1 VPAPLTPVPG
11 PYLAAVRERVVVWD
25 GAMGTNLQLRNL
37 GPDDFGGPAL
47 EGCNELLVVS
57 RPDVVADV
65 HRSFL
70 EVGCDV
76 IETDS
81 FGSLPWVLA
90 EYGIAERT
98 RELARRSAELAREV
112 VSGFPGRLVAGSLGP
127 GTKIASLG
135 QIAFVDQRD
144 GYEEAAAG
152 LLEGGVDVLVIETIQ
167 DLLQAKAAIIGCRRA
182 MAAVGRDVPIQ
193 VQVTIETTG
202 RMLMGTEIGAA
213 LTTIDALHP
222 DVLGLNCA
230 TGPVEMSEHLRYLSA
245 HSRIP
250 IAVQP
255 NAGLPSVVDGRMHYD
270 LTPDQL
276 AAHHARFVTEYGI
289 GVVGGCCGTE
299 PRHLAAVVD
308 ACASLTPTAR
318 NAEWEPGCASIYTH
332 VPYDQ
337 SPSFLVVGERT
348 NANGSKKF
356 REAML
361 ADDWDTCVSM
371 AREAVKGGAH
381 VLDVCVDYTG
391 EDGVADMAEVAARF
405 ATQATLPIM
414 LDSTEPP
421 VIEAGLQRIAG
432 KVILNS
438 VNLEDG
444 DAVGTRLDGREGLGR
459 DGRPLRRRP
468 LPGLPP
474 PPRSRRRDDRGP
486 RRAVAPPDPRGLGL
500 RRRGR
505 PDPHRPVP
513 PAVPGRPVLVGLPRL
528 PRPRGQ
534 RQVRRARRRR
544 ADRRRGQRGVVVA
557 VPPRTD
563 HRRHHLPPPA
573 GQVLRGPPV
582 LT

>member
-213 LTTIDALHP
+213 LATIDALHP

-230 TGPVEMSEHLRYLSA
+230 TGPVETSEHLRYLSA

-255 NAGLPSVVDGRMHYD
+255 NAGLPSVVNGRTHYD
-270 LTPDQL
+270 LTPDQF
-276 AAHHARFVTEYGI
+276 AAHHARFVTEYG
-289 GVVGGCCGTE
+289 VGGCCGAE
-299 PRHLAAVVD
+299 LRPLAAVVD

-318 NAEWEPGCASIYTH
+318 NPDWEPGCASISTP

-348 NANGSKKF
+348 NANGSK
-356 REAML
+356 
-361 ADDWDTCVSM
+361 
-371 AREAVKGGAH
+371 
-381 VLDVCVDYTG
+381 
-391 EDGVADMAEVAARF
+391 
-405 ATQATLPIM
+405 
-414 LDSTEPP
+414 
-421 VIEAGLQRIAG
+421 
-432 KVILNS
+432 
-438 VNLEDG
+438 
-444 DAVGTRLDGREGLGR
+444 
-459 DGRPLRRRP
+459 
-468 LPGLPP
+468 
-474 PPRSRRRDDRGP
+474 
-486 RRAVAPPDPRGLGL
+486 
-500 RRRGR
+500 
-505 PDPHRPVP
+505 
-513 PAVPGRPVLVGLPRL
+513 
-528 PRPRGQ
+528 
-534 RQVRRARRRR
+534 
-544 ADRRRGQRGVVVA
+544 
-557 VPPRTD
+557 
-563 HRRHHLPPPA
+563 
-573 GQVLRGPPV
+573 
-582 LT
+582 